1 MQFNLTNGPPSTWD
15 TYGRGS
21 PYDPGD
27 AIAAAARL
35 LRANGASGQLD
46 QAIYAY
52 NHSWP
57 YVAKVK
63 QLARRYASRG
73 GGRS

>member
-1 MQFNLTNGPPSTWD
+1 MQFNLHNGPPSTWD
-15 TYGRGS
+15 AYGRGS

-35 LRANGASGQLD
+35 LRANGAPGQLD

-52 NHSWP
+52 NHSWS
-57 YVAKVK
+57 YVARVK
-63 QLARRYASRG
+63 QLAHRYAGRG
-73 GGRS
+73 GRRR